1 MENENNKLR
10 IAFDA
15 KRLFNNFTGLGNYS
29 RSLVKKMQQ
38 FYPNHEY
45 HLFTTKATKNVET
58 EYFFDSQKFTIHT
71 PTSWKPFWR
80 TFGMATDVNA
90 INPDIFHGLSH
101 EIPFGLDPNI
111 ATVITFH
118 DLIYEIYPK
127 QFGLWDRNLYHF
139 KYRSSAK
146 RTQFIIAISEST
158 KKDLM
163 QLYDLEEDKITV
175 LYQSCSDVF
184 MDEKPLET
192 INNDMIPV
200 DLVGYYLYVGS
211 IIERKGLL
219 QIIMAYAQLPAEY
232 RKPLVIVGKG
242 DKSYIQKVEGMI
254 QYYNLESNI
263 VFVHGMTNQQL
274 VQVYDNSFCL
284 IYPSVYE
291 GFGIPVIESLF
302 RNKPVITS
310 DLSSLPEAA
319 GPGAILVN
327 PYDIKE
333 LTQAMIDLHSP
344 LLYDHLRNSGHH
356 YVQTQF
362 APEKTTLSLQQFYQM
377 IASKSR
383 MD

>member
-1 MENENNKLR
+1 
-10 IAFDA
+10 
-15 KRLFNNFTGLGNYS
+15 
-29 RSLVKKMQQ
+29 MQQ

-58 EYFFDSQKFTIHT
+58 EYFFDNQKFTIHT
-71 PTSWKPFWR
+71 PTSWNPFWR
-80 TFGMATDVNA
+80 TFGMSTDINA
-90 INPDIFHGLSH
+90 INPDVFHGLSH

-111 ATVITFH
+111 ATVVTFH

-127 QFGLWDRNLYHF
+127 QFGLWDRNIYHL
-139 KYRSSAK
+139 KYKSSAK
-146 RTQFIIAISEST
+146 RSQFVIAISQST
-158 KKDLM
+158 KNDLL
-163 QLYDLEEDKITV
+163 QLYELEEEKITV

-184 MDEKPLET
+184 MDEKPSE
-192 INNDMIPV
+192 IIYNDIIPE

-219 QIIMAYAQLPAEY
+219 QIIMAYAQLPVEY

-242 DKSYIQKVEGMI
+242 DKSYIQKVQDMI

-263 VFVHGMTNQQL
+263 IFVHGMTNQQL

-327 PYDIKE
+327 PYDINE
-333 LTQAMIDLHSP
+333 LTQAMIELHSP
-344 LLYDHLRNSGHH
+344 MLYEELSSSGYN
-356 YVQTQF
+356 YVQTLF
-362 APEKTTLSLQQFYQM
+362 APEKTTVSLQRFYQM
-377 IASKSR
+377 IASKK
-383 MD
+383 